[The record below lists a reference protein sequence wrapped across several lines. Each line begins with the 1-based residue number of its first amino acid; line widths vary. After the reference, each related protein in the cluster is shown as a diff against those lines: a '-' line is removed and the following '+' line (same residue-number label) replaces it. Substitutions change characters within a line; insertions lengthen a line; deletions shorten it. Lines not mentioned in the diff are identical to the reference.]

1 MGSRSE
7 FCSMGCDLRAPLIQ
21 AKAVQEATADYF
33 ALPPLELLILVVK
46 KRQKVVCLLPSHCSS
61 EPKGSV
67 IHCKVLFG
75 VGAARELRQLGT
87 LSH

>member
-33 ALPPLELLILVVK
+33 TLPLLELLILEVK
-46 KRQKVVCLLPSHCSS
+46 K
-61 EPKGSV
+61 KG
-67 IHCKVLFG
+67 KK
-75 VGAARELRQLGT
+75 
-87 LSH
+87 